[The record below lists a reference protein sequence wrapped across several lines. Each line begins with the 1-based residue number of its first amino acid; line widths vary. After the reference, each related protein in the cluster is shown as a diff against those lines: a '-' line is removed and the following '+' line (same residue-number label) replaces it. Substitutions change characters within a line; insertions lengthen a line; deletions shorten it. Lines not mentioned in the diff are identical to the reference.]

1 MPKVLSITPLSRAD
15 SEQIRGVDPSI
26 ELTEAG
32 GWFDGEIR
40 ETWPAFTVERYLGGD
55 ARGHGSAAERDA
67 LLADAEI
74 VLGSW
79 PFPLDLRARAP
90 KLRWFHQRPAGASNL
105 RRGDLWESD
114 VVVTTSRGYA
124 DSRAIAEYVIA
135 GLLHFAKSLDQAG
148 QDAGRSRFNAAAY
161 RPVGLASKTVCVLG
175 AGGIGRAV
183 ARLCAAL
190 DMRVIGIRS
199 REGRAEPRDAEWG
212 FSKVAGPG
220 SLIDWAPEIDFL
232 VVACQ
237 WTPTTTHLVNAQLLG
252 ALKPGAVLVNIA
264 RGEIIDEIDLLA
276 ALDSGRLR
284 GAVLDVY
291 TGEFEGPPPE
301 PLWSHP
307 KVLLTP
313 HVSAATDRPAHHSID
328 VFVANLRC
336 YLDGRPMEN
345 VIDWER
351 GY

>member
-1 MPKVLSITPLSRAD
+1 MPKVLSITPLSRVD
-15 SEQIRGVDPSI
+15 CKQVRGVDPSI

-40 ETWPAFTVERYLGGD
+40 ETWPAFTVERYLSSD

-74 VLGSW
+74 ILGSW

-114 VVVTTSRGYA
+114 VIVTTSRGYS
-124 DSRAIAEYVIA
+124 DNRAIAEYAMA
-135 GLLHFAKSLDQAG
+135 GMLHFAKSLDQAG
-148 QDAGRSRFNAAAY
+148 QDAGGMRFNAAAY
-161 RPVGLASKTVCVLG
+161 RPVGLANKSVCVLG

-199 REGRAEPRDAEWG
+199 RDGRVEPQDAEWG
-212 FSKVAGPG
+212 FSEVAGPD
-220 SLIDWAPEIDFL
+220 SLIGWAPEIDFL

-237 WTPTTTHLVNAQLLG
+237 LTPTTTQLVNAALLG

-264 RGEIIDEIDLLA
+264 RGEVINEIDLLA
-276 ALDSGRLR
+276 ALDSGKLR

-291 TGEFEGPPPE
+291 TGEFEGPPPKS
-301 PLWSHP
+301 LWAHP
-307 KVLLTP
+307 HVLLTP
-313 HVSAATDRPAHHSID
+313 HTSAATDLPAHHSID
-328 VFVANLRC
+328 VFVANLRR
-336 YLDGRPMEN
+336 YLDGHPMEN

>member
-15 SEQIRGVDPSI
+15 CEQIRGVDPSV

-40 ETWPAFTVERYLGGD
+40 ETWPAFTVERYLGSD

-67 LLADAEI
+67 LLADAEVI
-74 VLGSW
+74 LGSW

-105 RRGDLWESD
+105 RRGDLWGSD

-124 DSRAIAEYVIA
+124 DSRAIAEYALA

-148 QDAGRSRFNAAAY
+148 KDAVGRRFNAAAY
-161 RPVGLASKTVCVLG
+161 RSVGLAGKTVCVLG

-199 REGRAEPRDAEWG
+199 RQDRTEPRDAEFG
-212 FSKVAGPG
+212 FSEVDGPG
-220 SLIDWAPEIDFL
+220 SLLDRAPEIDFL

-237 WTPTTTHLVNAQLLG
+237 WTPATTHLVNAELLE

-264 RGEIIDEIDLLA
+264 RGEIVNEIDLLA
-276 ALDSGRLR
+276 ALDSGGLR

-291 TGEFEGPPPE
+291 TGEFERPPPE
-301 PLWSHP
+301 RLWSHP
-307 KVLLTP
+307 RVLLTP
-313 HVSAATDRPAHHSID
+313 HTSAATDRPSNQSID

-336 YLDGRPMEN
+336 YLDGRPMQN
-345 VIDWER
+345 IIDWER

>member
-1 MPKVLSITPLSRAD
+1 MPKVLSITPLSRD
-15 SEQIRGVDPSI
+15 DCEQIRGVDPSI

-40 ETWPAFTVERYLGGD
+40 ETWPTFTVERYLRRD
-55 ARGHGSAAERDA
+55 AQGRGSTTERDA

-74 VLGSW
+74 ILGSW

-124 DSRAIAEYVIA
+124 DSRAIAEYAIA
-135 GLLHFAKSLDQAG
+135 GLLHFAKGLDQAG
-148 QDAGRSRFNAAAY
+148 RDAARMRFNAGAY

-175 AGGIGRAV
+175 AGGIGREV

-199 REGRAEPRDAEWG
+199 RDGRAEPQDAEWG
-212 FSKVAGPG
+212 FSEVAGPG
-220 SLIDWAPEIDFL
+220 SLMSWAPEIDFL

-237 WTPTTTHLVNAQLLG
+237 WTPTTTHLVNAELLG
-252 ALKPGAVLVNIA
+252 ALRPGAVLVNIA
-264 RGEIIDEIDLLA
+264 RGEIINEADLLA
-276 ALDSGRLR
+276 ALDSGSLR

-301 PLWSHP
+301 SLWSHP
-307 KVLLTP
+307 QVLLTP
-313 HVSAATDRPAHHSID
+313 HTSAATDRPAHHSMD
-328 VFVANLRC
+328 VFVANLRR
-336 YLDGRPMEN
+336 YLDGIPLEN

>member
-1 MPKVLSITPLSRAD
+1 MPKVLSITPLSRAE

-40 ETWPAFTVERYLGGD
+40 ETWPAFTVARYLPGD
-55 ARGHGSAAERDA
+55 ARGHGSAAERDEM
-67 LLADAEI
+67 LADAEI
-74 VLGSW
+74 ILGSW

-90 KLRWFHQRPAGASNL
+90 KLQWFHQRPAGASNL

-124 DSRAIAEYVIA
+124 DSRAIAEYVLA
-135 GLLHFAKSLDQAG
+135 GLLHFAKGLDQAG
-148 QDAGRSRFNAAAY
+148 QDAGRMRFDAAAY
-161 RPVGLASKTVCVLG
+161 RPGALAGKTVCVLG

-190 DMRVIGIRS
+190 DMRVVGIRS
-199 REGRAEPRDAEWG
+199 REGRAEPEDAEWG
-212 FSKVAGPG
+212 FSEVAGPD
-220 SLIDWAPEIDFL
+220 SLIDWAPDIDFL

-237 WTPTTTHLVNAQLLG
+237 WTPTTTCLVNADLFE

-264 RGEIIDEIDLLA
+264 RGEIINETDLLA
-276 ALDSGRLR
+276 ALERGSLR

-291 TGEFEGPPPE
+291 TGEFERPPPE

-307 KVLLTP
+307 RVLLTP
-313 HVSAATDRPAHHSID
+313 HTSAATDRPSHQSID
-328 VFVANLRC
+328 IFVANLRR
-336 YLDGRPMEN
+336 YLDGRAMEN

>member
-15 SEQIRGVDPSI
+15 CEQVRGVDPSI

-40 ETWPAFTVERYLGGD
+40 ETWPAFTVERYLRSD
-55 ARGHGSAAERDA
+55 ASGNGSAAERDA

-74 VLGSW
+74 ILGSW
-79 PFPLDLRARAP
+79 PFPLDLRSRAP

-114 VVVTTSRGYA
+114 VTVTTSRGYA
-124 DSRAIAEYVIA
+124 DSRAIAEYTIA
-135 GLLHFAKSLDQAG
+135 GMLHFAKSFDQAG
-148 QDAGRSRFNAAAY
+148 QDAGRTRFDAAAY
-161 RPVGLASKTVCVLG
+161 RPVGLANKAVCVLG

-190 DMRVIGIRS
+190 DMRVVGIRS
-199 REGRAEPRDAEWG
+199 RDDRVDPQDAEWG
-212 FSKVAGPG
+212 FSKVGGPG
-220 SLIDWAPEIDFL
+220 SLIGWAPEIDFL

-237 WTPTTTHLVNAQLLG
+237 LTPATTHLVNAELLG

-264 RGEIIDEIDLLA
+264 RGEVINQTDLLA
-276 ALDSGRLR
+276 ALDSGKLR

-301 PLWSHP
+301 SLWVHP
-307 KVLLTP
+307 RVLLTP
-313 HVSAATDRPAHHSID
+313 HTSAATDRPAHHSID
-328 VFVANLRC
+328 VFVANLRR